1 MKEFFFSI
9 FGRMGSYW
17 VPIHVLQRYVCVSD
31 YILCM
36 FEFLLTRGVYHK
48 WLTRGPEKAAPIL
61 TGTNAV

>member
-1 MKEFFFSI
+1 
-9 FGRMGSYW
+9 MGSYW

-48 WLTRGPEKAAPIL
+48 WLTRGPGEGSAYF
-61 TGTNAV
+61 NWD